1 MWLYDLAMK
10 TLVTRRLVQSLA
22 ATTALVLVGC
32 GGSRSTEGERVSSVA
47 TVFPLAWLA
56 EQIAPDAALTNLATR
71 GGDPHGLELGPQDR
85 VSLEQADVVVYLGQ
99 IDFQPQV
106 EEAVAASTTQVV
118 SAAEVVGEN
127 ALLLAEADS
136 HDQGE
141 GAGDHEAEVAD
152 PHLWFDPGLMA
163 AVGEAVGQAF
173 AEVDPVGAAQY
184 RANASSAAEDLR
196 GLEEEIA
203 TILSNCEHQ
212 QAIVSHEAYGYLLAP
227 HALEQQGIAG
237 IDPESGASPA
247 ELAALVEEI
256 RAEDIPA
263 VLAEPVEGRADAEA
277 LAAEAGVDLL
287 EISSLESATEEEQQS
302 GYPELLRQQAL
313 AFAQALRCRG

>member
-1 MWLYDLAMK
+1 MTTPARHRLA
-10 TLVTRRLVQSLA
+10 RSLA
-22 ATTALVLVGC
+22 ALTAGLGLIGC
-32 GGSRSTEGERVSSVA
+32 GSGDSGEGVRVTAVA
-47 TVFPLAWLA
+47 TIFPLAWVT
-56 EQIAPDAALTNLATR
+56 QQVGPDAALTNLATR
-71 GGDPHGLELGPQDR
+71 GGDPHDLELGPQDR
-85 VSLEQADVVVYLGQ
+85 VALQQADVIVYLGQ
-99 IDFQPQV
+99 LDFQSQI

-118 SAAEVVGEN
+118 SAAEVVGDDP
-127 ALLLAEADS
+127 LLTAEADD
-136 HDQGE
+136 HAEEE
-141 GAGDHEAEVAD
+141 GDGDHDEEVTD

-163 AVGEAVGQAF
+163 QVAEATGEAF
-173 AEVDPVGAAQY
+173 ASADPARAAEY
-184 RANASSAAEDLR
+184 RANAAAVAVDLR
-196 GLEEEIA
+196 ALEEEIA
-203 TILSNCEHQ
+203 TTLSDCEHDR
-212 QAIVSHEAYGYLLAP
+212 AIVSHEAYAYLLTP
-227 HALEQQGIAG
+227 HQLEQRGIAG